1 MKISRMLSIV
11 FSGLILAALVWYLQA
26 VFLWDPLEGKEAHL
40 GKIREALDLMAV
52 EEASWKTEVIA
63 VTKETDVS
71 RERLWARWADL
82 ERWPEW
88 SNPLHVSTRWLDT
101 PGWRQGVRFEQTL
114 DLGFPAG
121 RTVSLETVWE
131 VTPEKSAIWWKSAGG
146 TKACHIW
153 TFESLPGGRTRV
165 TDVEVFHGNVVGF
178 LKPFV
183 GERWQRLFESSVD
196 GLVRS
201 AAKAN

>member
-1 MKISRMLSIV
+1 MKISHILSIV
-11 FSGLILAALVWYLQA
+11 FSGLILAALAWYGQA
-26 VFLWDPLEGKEAHL
+26 VFLRDPLEGKEAYL
-40 GKIREALDLMAV
+40 GKVREALDLMAV
-52 EEASWKTEVIA
+52 EEATWKTEVIA
-63 VTKETDVS
+63 VTRETDVA

-88 SNPLHVSTRWLDT
+88 SKPLHIATRWLDT

-131 VTPEKSAIWWKSAGG
+131 VTPGKSAIWWKSAGG
-146 TKACHIW
+146 TKASHFW
-153 TFESLPGGRTRV
+153 MFESLHGGRTRV
-165 TDVEVFHGNVVGF
+165 TNVEVFHGSVVGY

-196 GLVRS
+196 GLIRS
-201 AAKAN
+201 AAKGD

>member
-1 MKISRMLSIV
+1 MKTSRILSIV
-11 FSGLILAALVWYLQA
+11 FSGLILGGLVWYCLA
-26 VFLWDPLEGKEAHL
+26 VFLRDPLEGKVAYL
-40 GKIREALDLMAV
+40 GKVREALDLMAV
-52 EEASWKTEVIA
+52 EKATWKTQVIA
-63 VTKETDVS
+63 VARETDLP
-71 RERLWARWADL
+71 REKLWERWADV

-88 SNPLHVSTRWLDT
+88 SKPLHISARWLDA

-131 VTPEKSAIWWKSAGG
+131 VSPGQSAVWWKSAGG

-153 TFESLPGGRTRV
+153 LFESLSGSRTRV
-165 TDVEVFHGNVVGF
+165 TNVAVFHGTMVG
-178 LKPFV
+178 LLNPLV
-183 GERWQRLFESSVD
+183 GERWQRLFESSVE

-201 AAKAN
+201 AQKGN